1 MCWNSPG
8 TSTNCGCWAISS
20 LEINCSELSGAS
32 TNNALEPFNNIIK
45 KSYILNIRHTLSAL
59 VDIFMECLAF
69 NISAD
74 IKGVKKVL

>member
-20 LEINCSELSGAS
+20 LEINCSELSIAS